1 MHSGWR
7 KRARLARRAEIIQLM
22 DAAIKKEGGAENLT
36 FDELKWV
43 SQFTAFF
50 MVWQTNKQDTVV
62 SPDNV
67 FERELNAERYFG
79 ERYYEMQL
87 Y

>member
-43 SQFTAFF
+43 S
-50 MVWQTNKQDTVV
+50 
-62 SPDNV
+62 
-67 FERELNAERYFG
+67 
-79 ERYYEMQL
+79 
-87 Y
+87 